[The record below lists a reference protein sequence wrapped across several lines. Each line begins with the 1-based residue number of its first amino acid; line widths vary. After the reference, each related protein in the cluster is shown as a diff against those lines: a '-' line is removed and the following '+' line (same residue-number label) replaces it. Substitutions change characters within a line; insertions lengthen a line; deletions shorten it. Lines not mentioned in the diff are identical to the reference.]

1 MGFLRRLPILFLV
14 AGLAIKGLLVLAWR
28 FSQAPELSNLL
39 TSYDPGA
46 FAFAEKGV
54 ALLFDPR
61 RIAPTPG
68 ESLAFELLLVL
79 GFGLECMIVGFLCQ
93 MFLRSRRAQPVAKQ
107 VPGR

>member
-14 AGLAIKGLLVLAWR
+14 AGLAIKGLLVLTWR
-28 FSQAPELSNLL
+28 FSQAPELFNLL
-39 TSYDPGA
+39 TSYGPGV

-68 ESLAFELLLVL
+68 ESLAFEFLLVL
-79 GFGLECMIVGFLCQ
+79 GFGLECIVVGFLCQ
-93 MFLRSRRAQPVAKQ
+93 MVFRPKRGEPFAKQ

>member
-1 MGFLRRLPILFLV
+1 MRFLRRLPMLFLV

-28 FSQAPELSNLL
+28 FSRAPELANLL

-68 ESLAFELLLVL
+68 ESLAFEFLLVL
-79 GFGLECMIVGFLCQ
+79 GFGLECMALGFLCQ
-93 MFLRSRRAQPVAKQ
+93 MFLRPKPTDPIAKQ

>member
-1 MGFLRRLPILFLV
+1 MEFLKRLPLLCLI

-28 FSQAPELSNLL
+28 ISRASELYSLL
-39 TSYDPGA
+39 TNYDPGA

-61 RIAPTPG
+61 RIAPTPS
-68 ESLAFELLLVL
+68 ESIAFEFLLVL

-93 MFLRSRRAQPVAKQ
+93 MFRRSKRVVPVEKQ

>member
-1 MGFLRRLPILFLV
+1 MEFLKRLPMLFLI

-28 FSQAPELSNLL
+28 FSQAPELSKLL

-46 FAFAEKGV
+46 LVFAEKGV

-93 MFLRSRRAQPVAKQ
+93 ILLRFRRVEPIAKQ